1 MKSKRVLVV
10 TYYFPPRPDVGSLR
24 LRGLAKYLPE
34 FGWDPVILTPV
45 LSGEPDQRF
54 QVVQTPFPGDV
65 VTRLKKRLHLSPD
78 KRLSEQPGIPLAI
91 REGKLTRRIWTFVRA
106 LIAYPDE
113 YKDWYHY
120 GVETGHNLLR
130 EKQFNALLS
139 SSERLWQ
146 NKLCH
151 DMACRTYDICKQFV

>member
-1 MKSKRVLVV
+1 MESKRVLVV
-10 TYYFPPRPDVGSLR
+10 TYYFPPRPGVASLR

-45 LSGEPDQRF
+45 LPGEPDQRF

-65 VTRLKKRLHLSPD
+65 VTRLKKRLHLSLD
-78 KRLSEQPGIPLAI
+78 KRLKDQAGIPLVI
-91 REGKLTRRIWTFVRA
+91 RDGKLTKLTKRISTFVSA

-130 EKQFNALLS
+130 EKQFDALLS
-139 SSERLWQ
+139 SSGCLWQ

-151 DMACRTYDICKQFV
+151 DMAC